1 MENGAIR
8 DGQISASTE
17 YTSNHG
23 AKYARLNRH
32 QGEGSW
38 AAKKNDQNQWLQVA
52 LDNPMKVTAVAT
64 QGRGKYDQ
72 WVTKYKLQYSDDGKS
87 FQYYE
92 EEGKDK
98 VNRLKAL
105 LHRAIF
111 LQIATQ
117 RQRQHCNAC

>member
-1 MENGAIR
+1 MESGAIR

-23 AKYARLNRH
+23 AKYARLNRN

-38 AAKKNDQNQWLQVA
+38 AAETNDQNQWLQVA

-117 RQRQHCNAC
+117 R